1 MVEVFLIF
9 LVRQF
14 RLFQIHLFPE
24 CLLKLEV
31 LQIVQHLRIYPP
43 VFMLHM
49 VMDLAVLE
57 EVQAPVQMDRMERM
71 VGAAAVVVEVVHLEM
86 VLLLVMVEKV
96 ETGIV

>member
-1 MVEVFLIF
+1 
-9 LVRQF
+9 
-14 RLFQIHLFPE
+14 
-24 CLLKLEV
+24 
-31 LQIVQHLRIYPP
+31 
-43 VFMLHM
+43 
-49 VMDLAVLE
+49 MDLAVLE